1 MLNFE
6 DGKKTVK
13 FAREVIESIL
23 KQDTIR
29 SPTLE
34 KFFDEKSGVF
44 VTIHTFPSY
53 TLRGCIGI
61 PKPIMSLKN
70 SITEASKSV
79 IKDPRFSP
87 LLEDELDKIIIEV
100 TILTKPT
107 KIIVT
112 KPEEYI
118 KEIKIGRDGLIIE
131 NGFNSGL
138 LLPQVPIEQGWD
150 INEYLANICLKAG
163 LPSDSWTDKETRIYK
178 FFGQVFSEIKPNG
191 EIKEK
196 NLNGFDS

>member
-23 KQDTIR
+23 KQDNIR
-29 SPTLE
+29 SFILE

-53 TLRGCIGI
+53 NLRGCIGI

-79 IKDPRFSP
+79 INDPRFSP

-112 KPEEYI
+112 KPEDYI
-118 KEIKIGRDGLIIE
+118 TEIKIGRDGLIIE

-163 LPSDSWTDKETRIYK
+163 LPSDSWIDKETRIYK
-178 FFGQVFSEIKPNG
+178 FFGQVFSEIKPSG
-191 EIKEK
+191 EVKEK

>member
-23 KQDTIR
+23 KQDNIR
-29 SPTLE
+29 SSTLE
-34 KFFDEKSGVF
+34 KFFNEKSGVF

-53 TLRGCIGI
+53 NLRGCIGI

-79 IKDPRFSP
+79 IKDPRFPP

-118 KEIKIGRDGLIIE
+118 TEIKIGRDGLIIE

-163 LPSDSWTDKETRIYK
+163 LPSDSWIDKETRIYK
-178 FFGQVFSEIKPNG
+178 FFGQVFSEIKPSG
-191 EIKEK
+191 EVKEK

>member
-79 IKDPRFSP
+79 IKDPRFPP

-107 KIIVT
+107 KINVK

-118 KEIKIGRDGLIIE
+118 TEIKIGRDGLIIE

-163 LPSDSWTDKETRIYK
+163 LPSDSWVDKETRIYK